1 MDLNNFGENLKFNR
15 RGASIQPPINL
26 TDKEM
31 FIHIVT
37 KLDECWDNSNGL
49 YDKYKI
55 STLEYEEGFYQI
67 IEDLMSIHYGPWKT
81 ELILWYVFGRFDADG
96 GLRPLI
102 VQTKGKEDEKV
113 YLKTPLQLW
122 NLLDKLE
129 KQKRKDENQ

>member
-1 MDLNNFGENLKFNR
+1 MDLNNFGENLQFNR
-15 RGASIQPPINL
+15 RGAPIQAPEDL
-26 TDKEM
+26 TDKEI
-31 FIHIVT
+31 FIRIVT
-37 KLDECWDNSNGL
+37 KLDECWGASNKL
-49 YDKYKI
+49 YNEYKI

-102 VQTKGKEDEKV
+102 IQTKGKEDEKV